1 LRTITFSHPPRP
13 KLMTHPGE
21 RLGARAPSREG
32 LVFDDL
38 ALQTSRMTTAFVT
51 GATGFLG
58 LNLVDRLVRDGWD
71 VTALHR
77 ASSDLTYLQRFA
89 PGLAVGDVVEADS
102 VLAAMPKDVDAVFHL
117 AASTNFWA
125 VNNSEQTRINVAG
138 TRNVVRAALER
149 GAKRFVYTSSIAA
162 YAPQSGTVLRED
174 TPSRAADHWINYF
187 RTKWLAE
194 QEVRAGIE
202 KGLDAV
208 ILNPGNILG
217 PYELHNWSKLFVLV
231 KAGKLPGV
239 FPGAAGW
246 CHVKS
251 VVDAQVAAAQR
262 GRKGENYLLG
272 SVHASYLEL
281 TKLVVELTGGKAPSK
296 ATPEALLRAIAR
308 LTYWGSLITRKEPDI
323 TPEVVDLGVLDFACD
338 CSKAENELGYREVSL
353 EEMAQDTYNWMVSE
367 GKL

>member
-1 LRTITFSHPPRP
+1 VEVADDSLVI
-13 KLMTHPGE
+13 
-21 RLGARAPSREG
+21 AASRRREPV
-32 LVFDDL
+32 VFDDL
-38 ALQTSRMTTAFVT
+38 PLQTPRMTTAFVT
-51 GATGFLG
+51 GATGFVG

-77 ASSDLTYLQRFA
+77 ASSDLTYLERFA
-89 PGLAVGDVVEADS
+89 PRLALGDLVEADS
-102 VLAAMPKDVDAVFHL
+102 VLAAMPKDVDVVFHV
-117 AASTNFWA
+117 AASLNFWT

-138 TRNVVRAALER
+138 TRNVVQAALQR
-149 GAKRFVYTSSIAA
+149 GAKRFVHTSSAVAA
-162 YAPQSGTVLRED
+162 YAPETGTVLRED
-174 TPSRAADHWINYF
+174 TPSKAADHWINYF

-217 PYELHNWSKLFVLV
+217 QYQLHNWSRLFLLV
-231 KAGKLPGV
+231 KTGKLPGG
-239 FPGAAGW
+239 FPGAAAW
-246 CHVKS
+246 CHVNS
-251 VVDAQVAAAQR
+251 VVDAQLAAAER

-272 SVHASYLEL
+272 SVHASYVEL
-281 TKLVVELTGGKAPSK
+281 TKIIVELTGGKAPSK
-296 ATPEALLRAIAR
+296 AAPAALLRAFAR
-308 LTYWGSLITRKEPDI
+308 LTYWVSLITRKEPDM

-353 EEMAQDTYNWMVSE
+353 EKMAQDTYDWMVSE

>member
-1 LRTITFSHPPRP
+1 MP
-13 KLMTHPGE
+13 
-21 RLGARAPSREG
+21 
-32 LVFDDL
+32 
-38 ALQTSRMTTAFVT
+38 TAFVT
-51 GATGFLG
+51 GATGFVG

-89 PGLAVGDVVEADS
+89 PGLAVGDVVDADS
-102 VLAAMPKDVDAVFHL
+102 VLAAMPKGVDAVFHL
-117 AASTNFWA
+117 AASTNLWA

-149 GAKRFVYTSSIAA
+149 GAKRFVHTSSIAA
-162 YAPQSGTVLRED
+162 YAPEAGTVLRED
-174 TPSRAADHWINYF
+174 TPSRAADHRANYF

-217 PYELHNWSKLFVLV
+217 PYELHNWSKLFALV
-231 KAGKLPGV
+231 KTGKLPGV
-239 FPGAAGW
+239 FPGAPVW

-251 VVDAQVAAAQR
+251 VVDAQVAAAER

-281 TKLVVELTGGKAPSK
+281 TKIIVELTGGKTPSK
-296 ATPEALLRAIAR
+296 AAPAALLRAMAR
-308 LTYWGSLITRKEPDI
+308 VSYWVSLITRKEPDM

-353 EEMAQDTYNWMVSE
+353 EKMAQDTYEWLVSE

>member
-1 LRTITFSHPPRP
+1 
-13 KLMTHPGE
+13 
-21 RLGARAPSREG
+21 
-32 LVFDDL
+32 
-38 ALQTSRMTTAFVT
+38 MTTAFVT
-51 GATGFLG
+51 GATGFVG

-102 VLAAMPKDVDAVFHL
+102 VLAAMPKDVDAVFHV
-117 AASTNFWA
+117 AASTSFWA

-149 GAKRFVYTSSIAA
+149 GAKRFVHTSSVAA
-162 YAPQSGTVLRED
+162 YAPESGTVLRED
-174 TPSRAADHWINYF
+174 TPSRAADHGINYS

-208 ILNPGNILG
+208 ILNPANILG
-217 PYELHNWSKLFVLV
+217 PYELHNWSTLFVLV
-231 KAGKLPGV
+231 KTGKLPGV

-251 VVDAQVAAAQR
+251 VVDAHVTAAER
-262 GRKGENYLLG
+262 GSTGENYLLG

-281 TKLVVELTGGKAPSK
+281 TKIIVELTGGKAPSK
-296 ATPEALLRAIAR
+296 AAPEALLRAFAR
-308 LTYWGSLITRKEPDI
+308 LTYWVSLITRKEPDV
-323 TPEVVDLGVLDFACD
+323 TPELVDVGVIDFACD
-338 CSKAENELGYREVSL
+338 CSKAENELGYQEVPL
-353 EEMAQDTYNWMVSE
+353 QEMARDTYDWMVSE